1 MRLDSDDFVAVAT
14 IGRPSGLN
22 GGCCL
27 FPIGETIL
35 SSQPPISLRIGN
47 ESSVEEIVL
56 REIKGGPGAYRCFF
70 DGCCGRDGAEK
81 LKNLFL
87 FIEKER
93 LPKLKDEEFYFRDL
107 LGLSVEFES
116 GEKLGVV
123 KDVFNYPTSDA
134 VDVEIDNG
142 KRITVPFKK
151 EIVKK
156 ISLEENRMLVDKAAI
171 EELIC

>member
-1 MRLDSDDFVAVAT
+1 
-14 IGRPSGLN
+14 
-22 GGCCL
+22 
-27 FPIGETIL
+27 
-35 SSQPPISLRIGN
+35 
-47 ESSVEEIVL
+47 
-56 REIKGGPGAYRCFF
+56 
-70 DGCCGRDGAEK
+70 
-81 LKNLFL
+81 
-87 FIEKER
+87 

-142 KRITVPFKK
+142 KKITVPFKK

-156 ISLEENRMLVDKAAI
+156 VSLEENRMLVDKAAI
-171 EELIC
+171 EELIF